1 MPDPAMHPMGE
12 EMPDGMAGKG
22 WRGTMVPAS
31 PAEDTPTMDAE
42 WISRHALSLW
52 GVLLAA
58 ALIGADAVWRRAVR
72 RREGQDAAALGFL
85 RPTTAVAVV
94 VAALVIASVIAVE
107 VREQAGLTVF
117 DAQLATDLREN
128 MPRPVLHAIA
138 WLTQLG
144 NPIALAIIAALMT
157 IALAVRRH
165 LRLAAIWLLAL
176 AGTALINN
184 ALKAWFQRERP
195 LHDHGFIIE
204 RSYSF
209 PSGHASGSMVFYGM
223 LAYLLLVL
231 CPPRL
236 HRTIVV
242 AAVAVITLVGIS
254 RILLQVHYFSDV
266 MAGYCTGLAWL
277 TLCVGSAEY
286 FRMREGR
293 AATR

>member
-1 MPDPAMHPMGE
+1 
-12 EMPDGMAGKG
+12 
-22 WRGTMVPAS
+22 
-31 PAEDTPTMDAE
+31 MDAE

-52 GVLLAA
+52 GVLLAT
-58 ALIGADAVWRRAVR
+58 ALVGADAVWRRAVH
-72 RREGQDAAALGFL
+72 RREGHDPAALGFL

-144 NPIALAIIAALMT
+144 NPIALAIITALMT

-165 LRLAAIWLLAL
+165 FRLAGIWLLAL